1 MFFEKLLH
9 TIRWCLMRKNAIL
22 VRQEPLFT
30 VRGDIPLS
38 DYPRLYRAESLDIS
52 LHLSR
57 SSSGSYLLLGILT
70 SRDTSENSDAFEG
83 MDVDLYT
90 APGPLWIHGDT
101 WVGKPL
107 LSTKIDDLGHIVL
120 SDVPEGEFVMVLYL
134 PAFEVIV
141 EGLTIP

>member
-1 MFFEKLLH
+1 
-9 TIRWCLMRKNAIL
+9 MRKNATL
-22 VRQEPLFT
+22 VKQEPLFT

-57 SSSGSYLLLGILT
+57 TRSGSYLLLGILT
-70 SRDTSENSDAFEG
+70 SQNIGEHSDAFEG
-83 MDVDLYT
+83 IDVGLYA
-90 APGPLWIHGDT
+90 APGPLWILGDT
-101 WVGKPL
+101 WVGTPL
-107 LSTKIDDLGHIVL
+107 LSTKIDDLGHIVF

-134 PAFEVIV
+134 PAFEVII

>member
-1 MFFEKLLH
+1 
-9 TIRWCLMRKNAIL
+9 MRQNAIL
-22 VRQEPLFT
+22 VRQEPIFR
-30 VRGDIPLS
+30 VRGDVPQS

-57 SSSGSYLLLGILT
+57 SSSASYLLLGILT

-83 MDVDLYT
+83 IDVDLYA

-107 LSTKIDDLGHIVL
+107 LSTKIDDFGHIVF

>member
-1 MFFEKLLH
+1 
-9 TIRWCLMRKNAIL
+9 MRQNAIL
-22 VRQEPLFT
+22 VRQEPIFR
-30 VRGDIPLS
+30 VRGDVPQS

-57 SSSGSYLLLGILT
+57 SSSASYLLLGILT

-83 MDVDLYT
+83 IDVDLYA

-107 LSTKIDDLGHIVL
+107 LSTKIDDLGHIVF
-120 SDVPEGEFVMVLYL
+120 SDVPKGEFVMVLYL
-134 PAFEVIV
+134 PAFEVII

>member
-1 MFFEKLLH
+1 
-9 TIRWCLMRKNAIL
+9 MRKNANL

-57 SSSGSYLLLGILT
+57 TRSGSYLLLGILS
-70 SRDTSENSDAFEG
+70 SRNTDENSDAFEG
-83 MDVDLYT
+83 MNVDLYA
-90 APGPLWIHGDT
+90 APGPLWIDGDT
-101 WVGKPL
+101 WAGRPL
-107 LSTKIDDLGHIVL
+107 LSTRIDDLGHIVF
-120 SDVPEGEFVMVLYL
+120 SGVPEGDFVMILYL
-134 PAFEVIV
+134 PTFEVII

>member
-1 MFFEKLLH
+1 
-9 TIRWCLMRKNAIL
+9 MRKSATL

-30 VRGDIPLS
+30 VRGDVPLS
-38 DYPRLYRAESLDIS
+38 DYPRLYRAASLDIS

-57 SSSGSYLLLGILT
+57 SRSGSYMLLGILS
-70 SRDTSENSDAFEG
+70 SRNESENIETFEG
-83 MDVDLYT
+83 MDVDLYA
-90 APGPLWIHGDT
+90 APGPLWIEGDR
-101 WVGKPL
+101 WAGKPL
-107 LSTKIDDLGHIVL
+107 LSTRIDDLGHIVL

>member
-1 MFFEKLLH
+1 VG
-9 TIRWCLMRKNAIL
+9 TRQGACGS
-22 VRQEPLFT
+22 RQEPIFT
-30 VRGDIPLS
+30 VRGDVPLS

-83 MDVDLYT
+83 MEVDLYA
-90 APGPLWIHGDT
+90 APGPLWIHGDR

-107 LSTKIDDLGHIVL
+107 LSTIIDDLGHMVF

>member
-1 MFFEKLLH
+1 
-9 TIRWCLMRKNAIL
+9 MRISAIF

-30 VRGDIPLS
+30 VRGDVPRS
-38 DYPRLYRAESLDIS
+38 DYPRLYRAGYLDIS

-57 SSSGSYLLLGILT
+57 SRSGSYMLLGILT
-70 SRDTSENSDAFEG
+70 SRNASENIEAFEG
-83 MDVDLYT
+83 MVVDLYA
-90 APGPLWIHGDT
+90 APGPLWMGGDT

-107 LSTKIDDLGHIVL
+107 LSTRIDDLGHIVF
-120 SDVPEGEFVMVLYL
+120 SDVPEGEFVLVLYL

>member
-1 MFFEKLLH
+1 
-9 TIRWCLMRKNAIL
+9 MRQNAIL
-22 VRQEPLFT
+22 VRQEPIFR
-30 VRGDIPLS
+30 VRGDVPQS

-70 SRDTSENSDAFEG
+70 SRDTTENSDAFERI
-83 MDVDLYT
+83 DVDLYA
-90 APGPLWIHGDT
+90 APGPLWMHGDT

-107 LSTKIDDLGHIVL
+107 LSTKIDDLGHIVF

-134 PAFEVIV
+134 ATFEVIV
-141 EGLTIP
+141 EELDVP

>member
-1 MFFEKLLH
+1 
-9 TIRWCLMRKNAIL
+9 MRKNATL

-107 LSTKIDDLGHIVL
+107 LSTKIDDFGHIVFN
-120 SDVPEGEFVMVLYL
+120 DVPEGEFVMVLYL